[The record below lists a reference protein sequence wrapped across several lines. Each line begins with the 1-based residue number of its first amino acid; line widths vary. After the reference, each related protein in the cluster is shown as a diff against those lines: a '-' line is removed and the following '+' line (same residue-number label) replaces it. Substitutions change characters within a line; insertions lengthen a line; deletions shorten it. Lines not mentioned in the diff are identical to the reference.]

1 MKKKIILMALVG
13 FFVVPVCV
21 FGLSIKSV
29 DFMNVDNK
37 SRLQIGID
45 GKASFD
51 VNRDGDNLI
60 LRIDDTRIPGQFARP
75 YITEEFETAI
85 KQILPRQYGDDV
97 VFNISMKQIVP
108 YFVSQDNSVIIMD
121 FDIPEWARK
130 ESQVA
135 QAPKVQQK
143 TTVVQPAVTPA
154 VKPAEEPAGKAI
166 QLPTT
171 YAAPVGE
178 PGEDDIIE
186 ESLTEPK
193 YTGEHIT
200 LDFQNADI
208 HNILRIIADVSG
220 LNIVTS
226 DEVKGNITIRLK
238 DVPWDQALD
247 VVLESKDLGKMAMGN
262 VVRIA
267 PADKIKKS
275 QERKLESKKTQE
287 QLEPLVTSVIPVNFA
302 KASDI
307 ASTIKGKEV
316 GIVSDR
322 GSITAEDRTNVLIVK
337 DIMKSVDEVNAMVKR
352 LDKPTPQVLISA
364 RIVQADNDFTKGLGV
379 QWGGSYV
386 SQSDRNHFGLSGINT
401 GAARNVFSTTTTAGN
416 VPTWS
421 TSAVPTPSLAVNM
434 PTNQAAGFGITI
446 GRLGGTALDLDLRLD
461 IGETI
466 GSANVIARPKIV
478 TMDNKKATIRQGEKY
493 PYVVRDDDG
502 QLSTE
507 LKDIE
512 LVLEVTPRIAFD
524 GSVNMEISVKRNAIG
539 SIVNS
544 LGDPSIASRE
554 AETEVLVKNGE
565 TSVIGGIIEEE
576 TRENINR
583 VPFLGKLPIIG
594 LLFKGET
601 KDTSKKE
608 LLIFITPQV
617 LEPLA
622 MK

>member
-13 FFVVPVCV
+13 FLVVPVCV

-29 DFMNVDNK
+29 DFMTVDNK
-37 SRLQIGID
+37 SRLQIGIN

-51 VNRDGDNLI
+51 VNRKGENLI
-60 LRIDDTRIPGQFARP
+60 LRIDDARIPWQLARP
-75 YITEEFETAI
+75 YITKEFETAV
-85 KQILPRQYGDDV
+85 KQILPRQHGDDV
-97 VFNISMKQIVP
+97 VFDISMKQIVP
-108 YFVSQDNSVIIMD
+108 YFVSQDNEVLIMD
-121 FDIPEWARK
+121 FDMPPWAEK
-130 ESQVA
+130 ESEGT
-135 QAPKVQQK
+135 QAP
-143 TTVVQPAVTPA
+143 TVKQGLAAAEPTKKPSGKGVMLPATSSTP
-154 VKPAEEPAGKAI
+154 VLKPVEN
-166 QLPTT
+166 
-171 YAAPVGE
+171 
-178 PGEDDIIE
+178 DIIE
-186 ESLTEPK
+186 ESLTEPT

-267 PADKIKKS
+267 PAAKIKKS

-307 ASTIKGKEV
+307 ASTIKGKDV
-316 GIVSDR
+316 GLVSDR
-322 GSITAEDRTNVLIVK
+322 GSITAEDRTNVLIIK
-337 DIMKSVDEVNAMVKR
+337 DITKSVDEIHAMVKR

-386 SQSDRNHFGLSGINT
+386 SQSDKNHFGLTGVNT
-401 GAARNVFSTTTTAGN
+401 GAARNLFSTTVTPGN
-416 VPTWS
+416 TPNWS
-421 TSAVPTPSLAVNM
+421 GTAVPSPSLAVNM
-434 PTNQAAGFGITI
+434 PTNQAAGFGISI

-493 PYVVRDDDG
+493 PYVVRDEDG

-554 AETEVLVKNGE
+554 AETEVLVRNGE

-576 TRENINR
+576 TRNNINR

-622 MK
+622 IK

>member
-1 MKKKIILMALVG
+1 MKKIIILMALVG
-13 FFVVPVCV
+13 FLAAPVCAL
-21 FGLSIKSV
+21 GLSIKSV

-37 SRLQIGID
+37 SRLQIGLD

-51 VNRDGDNLI
+51 VNREDDSLV
-60 LRIDDTRIPGQFARP
+60 LRIDNAKIPGSLARP
-75 YITEEFETAI
+75 FITDQFETAVR
-85 KQILPRQYGDDV
+85 QILPRQYGDDV
-97 VFNISMKQIVP
+97 VFDISMKQIVP
-108 YFVSQDNSVIIMD
+108 YFVSQDNSELIMD

-130 ESQVA
+130 QEKPSGVPIVA
-135 QAPKVQQK
+135 QTAS
-143 TTVVQPAVTPA
+143 QPAP
-154 VKPAEEPAGKAI
+154 PSEN
-166 QLPTT
+166 
-171 YAAPVGE
+171 AAPV
-178 PGEDDIIE
+178 IE
-186 ESLTEPK
+186 FRAPSAGGKSLPSPFENELLEKSLEAPK

-226 DEVKGNITIRLK
+226 DEVKGNVTIRLR

-247 VVLESKDLGKMAMGN
+247 VVLESKDLGKLAMGN

-267 PADKIKKS
+267 PADKIKKA
-275 QERKLESKKTQE
+275 QERKLETKKTEE
-287 QLEPLVTSVIPVNFA
+287 QLEPLVTSVLPVNFA
-302 KASDI
+302 KASSI
-307 ASTIKGKEV
+307 ATTIKGKEV
-316 GIVSDR
+316 GLVTDR

-337 DIMKSVDEVNAMVKR
+337 DIRKAVDEIAAMVKR
-352 LDKPTPQVLISA
+352 LDKATPQVLISA
-364 RIVQADNDFTKGLGV
+364 RIVQADSDFTKGLGV
-379 QWGGSYV
+379 QWGGSYRN
-386 SQSDRNHFGLSGINT
+386 QSDKTHFGLSGVNT
-401 GAARNVFSTTTTAGN
+401 GTARNLFDTTTIAGDAPNWSTTV
-416 VPTWS
+416 VPS
-421 TSAVPTPSLAVNM
+421 PSLAVNM
-434 PTNQAAGFGITI
+434 PTNQAAGIGLTL

-461 IGETI
+461 IGETV
-466 GSANVIARPKIV
+466 GSAEVIARPKIV

-493 PYVVRDDDG
+493 PYVVRDDEG

-554 AETEVLVKNGE
+554 AVTEVLVKNGE

-576 TRENINR
+576 TRNNINR
-583 VPFLGKLPIIG
+583 VPFLGELPIINIF
-594 LLFKGET
+594 FKGET
-601 KDTSKKE
+601 RDTSKKE

-617 LEPLA
+617 LEPLSL
-622 MK
+622 

>member
-1 MKKKIILMALVG
+1 MKKIIILMALVG
-13 FFVVPVCV
+13 FLLAPVCV
-21 FGLSIKSV
+21 LGLSIKSV
-29 DFMNVDNK
+29 DFMNIDNK
-37 SRLQIGID
+37 SRLQIALD

-51 VNRDGDNLI
+51 VNRDGDNLV
-60 LRIDDTRIPGQFARP
+60 LRIDDARIPGHLVRP
-75 YITEEFETAI
+75 FITEEFETAI
-85 KQILPRQYGDDV
+85 KQILPKQYGDDV
-97 VFNISMKQIVP
+97 IFDIAMKQIVP
-108 YFVSQDNSVIIMD
+108 YFVSQDNKLLIMD
-121 FDIPEWARK
+121 FDIPQWARK
-130 ESQVA
+130 EA
-135 QAPKVQQK
+135 QEPE
-143 TTVVQPAVTPA
+143 VTIIT
-154 VKPAEEPAGKAI
+154 KPAGEPSQEKVEVPAAKEV
-166 QLPTT
+166 QLPTVNVSSPS
-171 YAAPVGE
+171 AFE
-178 PGEDDIIE
+178 NEIIE
-186 ESLTEPK
+186 ESLEEPK
-193 YTGEHIT
+193 YTGERIT

-247 VVLESKDLGKMAMGN
+247 VVLESKDLGKLAMGN

-267 PADKIKKS
+267 PADKIKKA
-275 QERKLESKKTQE
+275 QERKLDTKKTQE

-307 ASTIKGKEV
+307 ASTIKGKDV
-316 GIVSDR
+316 GLVSER

-337 DIMKSVDEVNAMVKR
+337 DIKKSVDEIAAMVKR
-352 LDKPTPQVLISA
+352 LDKATPQVLISA

-379 QWGGSYV
+379 MWGGSYRN
-386 SQSDRNHFGLSGINT
+386 QSDKSHFGLSGVNT
-401 GAARNVFSTTTTAGN
+401 GATRNLFDTTTTAGSAPN
-416 VPTWS
+416 WS
-421 TSAVPTPSLAVNM
+421 TSVVPSPTMAVNF
-434 PTNQAAGFGITI
+434 PTNQAAGFGISI
-446 GRLGGTALDLDLRLD
+446 GRLGGSALDLDLRLD

-466 GSANVIARPKIV
+466 GSAEVIARPKIV

-493 PYVVRDDDG
+493 PYVVRDNEG

-554 AETEVLVKNGE
+554 AQTEVLVRNGE

-576 TRENINR
+576 MRENVQR
-583 VPFLGKLPIIG
+583 VPFLGELPIIG

-617 LEPLA
+617 LEPIS

>member
-1 MKKKIILMALVG
+1 MKKIIILMALVG
-13 FFVVPVCV
+13 FLAAPVCV

-37 SRLQIGID
+37 SRLQIGLD

-51 VNRDGDNLI
+51 VNREGDNLA
-60 LRIDDTRIPGQFARP
+60 LRIDNAKIPEALARP
-75 YITEEFETAI
+75 FITEDFETAV

-97 VFNISMKQIVP
+97 VFDISMKQVVP
-108 YFVSQDNSVIIMD
+108 YFVSQDNDQLIMD
-121 FDIPEWARK
+121 FDIPQWARK
-130 ESQVA
+130 QSEYTGV
-135 QAPKVQQK
+135 P
-143 TTVVQPAVTPA
+143 TVSRTISQPASQTD
-154 VKPAEEPAGKAI
+154 E
-166 QLPTT
+166 T
-171 YAAPVGE
+171 APVKEVRAPSAGGRTLPSPFE
-178 PGEDDIIE
+178 NEIIE
-186 ESLTEPK
+186 ESLALPQ

-208 HNILRIIADVSG
+208 HNIIRIIADVSG

-247 VVLESKDLGKMAMGN
+247 VVLESKDLGKLAMGN

-267 PADKIKKS
+267 PADKIKKA
-275 QERKLESKKTQE
+275 QERKLETKKTEE
-287 QLEPLVTSVIPVNFA
+287 QLEPLLTSVLPVNFA
-302 KASDI
+302 KASSI
-307 ASTIKGKEV
+307 ATTIKGKEV
-316 GIVSDR
+316 GLVSDR

-337 DIMKSVDEVNAMVKR
+337 DIKKSVDEISAMVRR

-379 QWGGSYV
+379 QWGGSYRN
-386 SQSDRNHFGLSGINT
+386 QSDKTHFGLSGVNS
-401 GAARNVFSTTTTAGN
+401 GSARNLFDTTATAGDA
-416 VPTWS
+416 PAWS
-421 TSAVPTPSLAVNM
+421 TAVVPSPSLAVNM
-434 PTNQAAGFGITI
+434 PTNQAAGFGITL

-461 IGETI
+461 IGETV
-466 GSANVIARPKIV
+466 GSAEVIARPKIV

-493 PYVVRDDDG
+493 PYVVRDDEG

-554 AETEVLVKNGE
+554 AVTEVLVKNGE

-576 TRENINR
+576 TRNNINR
-583 VPFLGKLPIIG
+583 VPFLGELPIIG

-601 KDTSKKE
+601 NDTSKKE

-617 LEPLA
+617 LEPISLE
-622 MK
+622 

>member
-1 MKKKIILMALVG
+1 MKKIIILMALVG
-13 FFVVPVCV
+13 FLLAPVCV
-21 FGLSIKSV
+21 LGLSIKSV
-29 DFMNVDNK
+29 DFMNIDNK
-37 SRLQIGID
+37 SRLQISLD

-51 VNRDGDNLI
+51 VNRDGENLV
-60 LRIDDTRIPGQFARP
+60 LHIDDARIPRHLVRP
-75 YITEEFETAI
+75 FITEEFETAI
-85 KQILPRQYGDDV
+85 KQILPKQYGDDV
-97 VFNISMKQIVP
+97 VFDIAMKHIVP
-108 YFVSQDNSVIIMD
+108 YFVSQDNKLLIMD
-121 FDIPEWARK
+121 FDIPQWARK
-130 ESQVA
+130 EA
-135 QAPKVQQK
+135 QEPVVTIITKPGGEPSPEKVE
-143 TTVVQPAVTPA
+143 VPAAKEV
-154 VKPAEEPAGKAI
+154 
-166 QLPTT
+166 QLPTVN
-171 YAAPVGE
+171 ASSPSAFE
-178 PGEDDIIE
+178 NEIIE
-186 ESLTEPK
+186 ESLEEPK
-193 YTGEHIT
+193 YTGERIT

-226 DEVKGNITIRLK
+226 DEVKGTITIRLK

-247 VVLESKDLGKMAMGN
+247 VVLESKDLGKLAMGN

-267 PADKIKKS
+267 PADKIKKA
-275 QERKLESKKTQE
+275 QERKLDTKKTQE

-307 ASTIKGKEV
+307 ASTIKGKDV
-316 GIVSDR
+316 GLVSER

-337 DIMKSVDEVNAMVKR
+337 DIKKSVDEIAAMVKR
-352 LDKPTPQVLISA
+352 LDKATPQVLISA

-379 QWGGSYV
+379 MWGGSYRN
-386 SQSDRNHFGLSGINT
+386 QSDKSHFGLSGVNT
-401 GAARNVFSTTTTAGN
+401 GATRNLFDTTTTAGSAPN
-416 VPTWS
+416 WS
-421 TSAVPTPSLAVNM
+421 TSVVPSPSMAVNF

-446 GRLGGTALDLDLRLD
+446 GRLGGSAFDLDLRLD

-466 GSANVIARPKIV
+466 GSAEVIARPKIV

-493 PYVVRDDDG
+493 PYVVRDDEG

-554 AETEVLVKNGE
+554 AQTEVLVRNGE

-576 TRENINR
+576 MRENINR
-583 VPFLGKLPIIG
+583 VPFLGELPIIG

-617 LEPLA
+617 LEPIS

>member
-1 MKKKIILMALVG
+1 MKKIIILMALVG
-13 FFVVPVCV
+13 FLAAPVCAL
-21 FGLSIKSV
+21 GLSIKSV

-37 SRLQIGID
+37 SRLQIGLD

-51 VNRDGDNLI
+51 VNREDDNLV
-60 LRIDDTRIPGQFARP
+60 LRIDNAKIPGSLARP
-75 YITEEFETAI
+75 FITDQFETAVR
-85 KQILPRQYGDDV
+85 QILPRQYGDDV
-97 VFNISMKQIVP
+97 VFDISMKQIVP
-108 YFVSQDNSVIIMD
+108 YFVSQDNSELIMD

-130 ESQVA
+130 QEKPSGVPIVA
-135 QAPKVQQK
+135 QTAS
-143 TTVVQPAVTPA
+143 QPAP
-154 VKPAEEPAGKAI
+154 PSEN
-166 QLPTT
+166 
-171 YAAPVGE
+171 AAPVIEFRAPSAGGKSLPSPFE
-178 PGEDDIIE
+178 NELLE
-186 ESLTEPK
+186 ESLEAPK

-226 DEVKGNITIRLK
+226 DEVKGNVTIRLR

-247 VVLESKDLGKMAMGN
+247 VVLESKDLGKLAMGN

-267 PADKIKKS
+267 PADKIKKA
-275 QERKLESKKTQE
+275 QERKLETKKTEE
-287 QLEPLVTSVIPVNFA
+287 QLEPLVTSVLPVNFA
-302 KASDI
+302 KASSI
-307 ASTIKGKEV
+307 ATTIKGKEV
-316 GIVSDR
+316 GLVTDR

-337 DIMKSVDEVNAMVKR
+337 DIRKAVDEIAAMVKR
-352 LDKPTPQVLISA
+352 LDKATPQVLISA
-364 RIVQADNDFTKGLGV
+364 RIVQADSDFTKGLGV
-379 QWGGSYV
+379 QWGGSYRN
-386 SQSDRNHFGLSGINT
+386 QSDKTHFGLSGVNT
-401 GAARNVFSTTTTAGN
+401 GTARNLFDTTTIAGDAPNWSTTV
-416 VPTWS
+416 VPS
-421 TSAVPTPSLAVNM
+421 PSLAVNM
-434 PTNQAAGFGITI
+434 PTNQAAGIGLTL

-461 IGETI
+461 IGETV
-466 GSANVIARPKIV
+466 GSAEVIARPKIV

-493 PYVVRDDDG
+493 PYVVRDDEG

-554 AETEVLVKNGE
+554 AVTEVLVKNGE

-576 TRENINR
+576 TRNNINR
-583 VPFLGKLPIIG
+583 VPFLGELPIINIF
-594 LLFKGET
+594 FKGET
-601 KDTSKKE
+601 RDTSKKE

-617 LEPLA
+617 LEPLSL
-622 MK
+622 

>member
-1 MKKKIILMALVG
+1 MVLVG
-13 FFVVPVCV
+13 FLTVPVCV

-37 SRLQIGID
+37 SRLQIVLD
-45 GKASFD
+45 GRASFD
-51 VNRDGDNLI
+51 VNREGDILA
-60 LRIDDTRIPGQFARP
+60 LRIDDATIPKNLARP
-75 YITEEFETAI
+75 FITEDFETAI

-97 VFNISMKQIVP
+97 VFDISMKQVVP
-108 YFVSQDNSVIIMD
+108 YFVSQDNDELIMD
-121 FDIPEWARK
+121 FDIPEWAK
-130 ESQVA
+130 K
-135 QAPKVQQK
+135 QAEQS
-143 TTVVQPAVTPA
+143 VTPN
-154 VKPAEEPAGKAI
+154 VSQTIDRSIPKSNE
-166 QLPTT
+166 T
-171 YAAPVGE
+171 APVRE
-178 PGEDDIIE
+178 VKSPGSGGKSVPSPFENEIIE
-186 ESLTEPK
+186 ESLSVPQ

-208 HNILRIIADVSG
+208 HNIIRIIADVSG
-220 LNIVTS
+220 LNIITS

-247 VVLESKDLGKMAMGN
+247 VVLESKDLGKLTMGN

-267 PADKIKKS
+267 PADKIKKA
-275 QERKLESKKTQE
+275 QERKLETKKTEE
-287 QLEPLVTSVIPVNFA
+287 QLEPLLTSVLPVNFA
-302 KASDI
+302 KASSI
-307 ASTIKGKEV
+307 ANTIKGREV
-316 GIVSDR
+316 GLVSDR
-322 GSITAEDRTNVLIVK
+322 GSITAEDRTNVLIIK
-337 DIMKSVDEVNAMVKR
+337 DIRKSVDEIAAMVKK

-379 QWGGSYV
+379 QWGGSYRN
-386 SQSDRNHFGLSGINT
+386 QSDKTHFGLSGVNT
-401 GAARNVFSTTTTAGN
+401 GAARNLFDATTTAGDA
-416 VPTWS
+416 PPWS
-421 TSAVPTPSLAVNM
+421 TSVVPSPSLAVNM
-434 PTNQAAGFGITI
+434 PTNQAAGFGITL

-461 IGETI
+461 IGETV
-466 GSANVIARPKIV
+466 GSAEVIARPKIV
-478 TMDNKKATIRQGEKY
+478 TLDNKKATIRQGEKY
-493 PYVVRDDDG
+493 PYVVRDDEG

-554 AETEVLVKNGE
+554 AVTEVLVKNGE

-576 TRENINR
+576 TRNNINR
-583 VPFLGKLPIIG
+583 VPFLGELPIIG

-617 LEPLA
+617 LEPISLG
-622 MK
+622 KY